1 MIEQKINLFQDRFRP
16 KRQFLTAAQIALL
29 MIIVILGM
37 AGYSINLKTE
47 MDQAISVSLTL
58 KQQQQSV
65 AQELAVANA
74 KLTRLLADDDFD
86 IQISD
91 VSREIRAR
99 KKVIDFVSENGFG
112 SNQGFSR
119 YLVSLSNLHMENVW
133 LNEIKLSGNYVR
145 IQGSSLSEELVPGYF
160 DQFSQESVFAG
171 NRFDVFRLQRDDKT
185 SWKVDFEIASKE
197 ELND

>member
-74 KLTRLLADDDFD
+74 KLTRLLAEGIFPLQPDNDMID
-86 IQISD
+86 QID
-91 VSREIRAR
+91 HR
-99 KKVIDFVSENGFG
+99 
-112 SNQGFSR
+112 Q
-119 YLVSLSNLHMENVW
+119 
-133 LNEIKLSGNYVR
+133 
-145 IQGSSLSEELVPGYF
+145 
-160 DQFSQESVFAG
+160 
-171 NRFDVFRLQRDDKT
+171 
-185 SWKVDFEIASKE
+185 
-197 ELND
+197 